1 MGTVVVRSA
10 QKRSSLAYRPDIQL
24 KLPLHRTTVDTG
36 YDQGYGSERSP
47 EDEMP
52 PPLLLMHE
60 AQYNEI
66 LASSGL
72 NQLPPAS
79 VIEPNDLQRFWNYEK
94 AAASLIA
101 SGEYGFITKGR
112 EEMETYL
119 MNHVLYVVMML
130 RKRNEEKPALRW

>member
-1 MGTVVVRSA
+1 
-10 QKRSSLAYRPDIQL
+10 
-24 KLPLHRTTVDTG
+24 
-36 YDQGYGSERSP
+36 
-47 EDEMP
+47 MP

-101 SGEYGFITKGR
+101 SGEYGFITKGEYR
-112 EEMETYL
+112 VYFSK
-119 MNHVLYVVMML
+119 LYH
-130 RKRNEEKPALRW
+130 NIFNKPLKKSKKNF